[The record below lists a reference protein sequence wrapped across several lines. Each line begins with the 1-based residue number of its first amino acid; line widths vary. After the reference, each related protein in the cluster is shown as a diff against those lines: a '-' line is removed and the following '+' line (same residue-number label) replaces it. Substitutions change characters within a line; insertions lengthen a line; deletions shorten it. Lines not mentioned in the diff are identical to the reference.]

1 MVTDNEIMVPFK
13 AVHPGELLRE
23 ELVSRGIKQV
33 ELAKMIGVKSYC
45 LFDFIKGKWNLDE
58 EFAGK
63 LEKALDIPASFWIN
77 LQNSYYNDCKVL
89 AERNEHKQRTSQR
102 ASSVPAHGY
111 SRV

>member
-45 LFDFIKGKWNLDE
+45 LFDFI
-58 EFAGK
+58 
-63 LEKALDIPASFWIN
+63 
-77 LQNSYYNDCKVL
+77 
-89 AERNEHKQRTSQR
+89 
-102 ASSVPAHGY
+102 
-111 SRV
+111 